1 MSLGDG
7 RVDFAVAVVGIALYA
22 GLDLGSPGV
31 EDDEVDG
38 ADPLGA
44 DAFGGGGLGA

>member
-1 MSLGDG
+1 M
-7 RVDFAVAVVGIALYA
+7 AAAVVGMALYA
-22 GLDLGSPGV
+22 GLDLGSLGV